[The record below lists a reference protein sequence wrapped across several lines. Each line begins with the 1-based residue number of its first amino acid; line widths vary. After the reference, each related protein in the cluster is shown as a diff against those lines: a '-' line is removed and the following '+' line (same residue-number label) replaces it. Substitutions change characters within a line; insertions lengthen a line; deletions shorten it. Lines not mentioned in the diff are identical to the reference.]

1 MFAGSDAVLEADWT
15 VCEAATGREMQFVA
29 EGGANHRQERTILSS
44 SLTVAAAVSKIFLLA
59 LLLPVSVL
67 ASDLA
72 DDGSCRNGAFPSA
85 QSDFA
90 VAKVVG
96 TQRLYLL
103 GDMDGCPA
111 KGEPACRQRSY
122 VVSGDTVVTGRDLG
136 PYRCAFFPNKV
147 GGSAGWV
154 ERSKLQPVVRVTP
167 TLQGWA
173 GDWKDGDNGLS
184 ISVRGSQLHVEGDA
198 YWPSANPTPEQRP
211 YGPNLGQV
219 EAQATP
225 RGSQVDF
232 VEDSCTVHAQLLG
245 DVLVVSDNSECG
257 GMNVRF
263 DGVYRRTGAR

>member
-1 MFAGSDAVLEADWT
+1 MLL
-15 VCEAATGREMQFVA
+15 R
-29 EGGANHRQERTILSS
+29 
-44 SLTVAAAVSKIFLLA
+44 SLLLLA
-59 LLLPVSVL
+59 MLSPLAAS

-72 DDGSCRNGAFPSA
+72 DGGSCRNGLFPSA
-85 QSDFA
+85 QSAFA
-90 VAKVVG
+90 LARVVG

-136 PYRCAFFPNKV
+136 AYRCAFFPNKV

-154 ERSKLQPVVRVTP
+154 DRSKLQPLPVATP
-167 TLQGWA
+167 SLQDWA
-173 GDWKDGDNGLS
+173 GDWKDGDNGLR
-184 ISVRGSQLHVEGDA
+184 ISVRGGQLHVEGDA

-211 YGPNLGQV
+211 YGPNMGQV

-232 VEDSCTVHAQLLG
+232 VEDSCTVHAQVLG

-263 DGVYRRTGAR
+263 DGVYRK